1 MAALLDIITPQITD
15 FLCCFQV
22 QRFRSAKLNKN
33 VSFQTLLDLA
43 PFCSKKSRDLPSF
56 DAGQN
61 RVLYSLY
68 GVVEHSGSI
77 HGGHYVAYVKVRPP
91 LDENSYRWQFLPKN
105 QGKIDKSSGAKGE
118 PVEPPGKWFY
128 VSDAYVVEVTED
140 RVLSAQA
147 YLLFYE
153 RIL

>member
-1 MAALLDIITPQITD
+1 M
-15 FLCCFQV
+15 
-22 QRFRSAKLNKN
+22 QRFRSTKLNKP
-33 VSFQTLLDLA
+33 VTFQTVLDLA
-43 PFCSKKSRDLPSF
+43 PFCSKKSRDLPTF

-77 HGGHYVAYVKVRPP
+77 HGGHYVAFVKVRPR
-91 LDENSYRWQFLPKN
+91 LDESSYRWQFLPKN
-105 QGKIDKSSGAKGE
+105 QAKIDKSLGGKGE
-118 PVEPPGKWFY
+118 PIEPPGKWFY
-128 VSDAYVVEVTED
+128 VSDSYVSEVSEAK
-140 RVLSAQA
+140 VLSAQA